1 MNEKTMQIEQIVKKV
16 KECDLTPEEGLELIK
31 SLGKTHLYEMV
42 WDRHEFKGSKKIP
55 AYERANFIFLR
66 RRQHVYRNEETA

>member
-16 KECDLTPEEGLELIK
+16 KECSLTPEEGLELIK

-42 WDRHEFKGSKKIP
+42 WDRYEFKGSKKFPHTKEPILFFAKTTACIP
-55 AYERANFIFLR
+55 
-66 RRQHVYRNEETA
+66 

>member
-16 KECDLTPEEGLELIK
+16 KEGSLTREEGLELIK

-42 WDRHEFKGSKKIP
+42 WDRHEFKGSEKFPNTKEPI
-55 AYERANFIFLR
+55 IFLQ